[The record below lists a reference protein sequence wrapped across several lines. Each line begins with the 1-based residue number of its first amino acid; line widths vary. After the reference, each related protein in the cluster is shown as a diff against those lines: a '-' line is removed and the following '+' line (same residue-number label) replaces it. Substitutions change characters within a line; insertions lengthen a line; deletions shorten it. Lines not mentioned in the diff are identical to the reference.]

1 MYQCSK
7 YNNHLNVSNKKIREL
22 RLKNHLSL
30 SDLSTKLALLGI
42 DIPKPS
48 LHKLEKGDRII
59 KDYEL
64 YAFSYIFKVS
74 LEELL
79 DDFIENF
86 KEDNVS

>member
-48 LHKLEKGDRII
+48 IHKLEKGDRII

>member
-7 YNNHLNVSNKKIREL
+7 YNNHLNVSNKKILEL